1 MSLARARSLSLAL
14 ALGLAG
20 VACSDPAEG
29 VAVATVSEPTG
40 PTPPSAPSAPPT
52 EGTTAPA
59 APSEPARQRLAIDR
73 AGSMVGFTGAK
84 VTASHDGT
92 FGEFSGT
99 IELAPEITD
108 SRVQVTIQMASLAI
122 EPERLRDHLLSP
134 DLFGVE
140 QFPTAT
146 FESTRIVADTSGQV
160 GGQPATHAITGNL
173 TLHGQTRAITF
184 PAIVS
189 VSDAEVTANAEFVI
203 DRRDFG
209 IVYPGLPDDLIRD
222 EVVVRFRVRA
232 PRS

>member
-1 MSLARARSLSLAL
+1 
-14 ALGLAG
+14 
-20 VACSDPAEG
+20 
-29 VAVATVSEPTG
+29 
-40 PTPPSAPSAPPT
+40 
-52 EGTTAPA
+52 
-59 APSEPARQRLAIDR
+59 
-73 AGSMVGFTGAK
+73 MVGFTGAK

-92 FGEFSGT
+92 FGDFSGT

-108 SRVQVTIQMASLAI
+108 SRVHVTIQMASLAI
-122 EPERLRDHLLSP
+122 EPERLRGHLLSP

-146 FESTRIVADTSGQV
+146 FESTRIVADTASQV

-184 PAIVS
+184 PAIVA

-222 EVVVRFRVRA
+222 QVVVRFRVRA
-232 PRS
+232 PRT